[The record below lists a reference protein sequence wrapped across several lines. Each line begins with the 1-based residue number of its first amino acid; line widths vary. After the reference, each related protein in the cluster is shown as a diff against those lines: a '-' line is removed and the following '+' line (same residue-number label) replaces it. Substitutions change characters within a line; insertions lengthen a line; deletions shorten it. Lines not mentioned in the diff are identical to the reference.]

1 MQKKHVAV
9 LMGGWSSEREVSLSS
24 GVKVVKALKEL
35 GYWVTPIDV
44 TRSLPDLVQLLT
56 DVKPNIVFNALHG
69 VGGEDGVI
77 QGVLEMMQIPY
88 THSGVTA
95 SAIAMN
101 KVLSRQIFIQHEIP
115 VPADKVISFDDLK
128 AAHPMDFPYV
138 IKPIGEGSSRGV
150 SIIYTE
156 TDYQNALNNWT
167 FGDQVLVEKYIPGR
181 EIQVSII
188 NGKAVGAIE
197 LRVKDGYYDY
207 DAKYT
212 PGRAQHLMPAP
223 LDAGALG
230 TVSRLSEK
238 AYHALGC
245 RSVCRADFRYDD
257 TAPDPTFYLLEMN
270 TQPGMT
276 PTSLVPE
283 TVGYYG
289 MSFNQLVQLLIDT
302 ACCDGDIVSA

>member
-24 GVKVVKALKEL
+24 GAGVIKALEEL
-35 GYWVTPIDV
+35 GHSVTPIDV
-44 TRSLPDLVQLLT
+44 KGSLPDLVAHLVSAKL
-56 DVKPNIVFNALHG
+56 DVIFNALHG

-77 QGVLEMMQIPY
+77 QGVLEMMRIPY
-88 THSGVTA
+88 THSGVAA

-101 KVLSRQIFIQHEIP
+101 KVLSRQIFKNHGIP
-115 VPADKVISFDDLK
+115 VPLDKVITFDDLK
-128 AAHPMDFPYV
+128 ANHPMAFPYV
-138 IKPIGEGSSRGV
+138 VKPIGEGSSRGV
-150 SIIYTE
+150 SIIYNE
-156 TDYQNALNNWT
+156 DDYKNALDTWT

-188 NGKAVGAIE
+188 NGKAMGAIE

-207 DAKYT
+207 EAKYT
-212 PGRAQHLMPAP
+212 PGRAEHLMPAP
-223 LDAGALG
+223 LTPDALQE
-230 TVSRLSEK
+230 VSRLSEK

-245 RSVCRADFRYDD
+245 RSVCRADFRYDERAD
-257 TAPDPTFYLLEMN
+257 DPTFYLLEMN

-289 MSFNQLVQLLIDT
+289 MSFNQLVQDLIDN
-302 ACCDGDIVSA
+302 ARCDIKTGS